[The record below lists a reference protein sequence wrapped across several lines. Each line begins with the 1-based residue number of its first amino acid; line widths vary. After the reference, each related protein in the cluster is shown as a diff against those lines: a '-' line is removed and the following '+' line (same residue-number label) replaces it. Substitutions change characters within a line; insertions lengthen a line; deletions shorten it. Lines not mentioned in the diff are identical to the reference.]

1 MRPPRVGFTLIELLV
16 VIAIIAVLIGL
27 LVPAVQKV
35 REAANRMSCGNN
47 AKQLALACHAYHDA
61 NGRLPSAV
69 MMNTSVSNPA
79 DYNQNFGPNWIVQIL
94 PYIEQDALYKTAAAS
109 INNYPTVAAENA
121 WRSVRSTEIKTVRC
135 PSEAF
140 GNNQYSGLGGA
151 WARGNYGANSGTAMF
166 WTNAGGEQG
175 LQVSGGVMAEAGGTI
190 GGYSYGVNGVSS
202 GGVMTA
208 NSKVRL
214 TDIVDGTTNT
224 VLVDELRVG
233 TTATDIRGTWAL
245 GQVGASITAASGR
258 GDTPGPNV
266 GLSGYDDIQGC
277 TDDPAKGMGC
287 CPGCGS
293 WQVTAKSLHS
303 GGVQTALA
311 DGSIRFITNSIS
323 QRNYQL
329 IHSRADGLTSSWD

>member
-1 MRPPRVGFTLIELLV
+1 MRFNRNGFTLIELLV

-47 AKQLALACHAYHDA
+47 AKQLVLACHAYHDS

-94 PYIEQDALYKTAAAS
+94 PYIEQDALFKSAATS
-109 INNYPTVAAENA
+109 INNYATVAAENA
-121 WRSVRSTEIKTVRC
+121 WRSIRSTEIKTVKC

-140 GNNQYSGLGGA
+140 GNTQFSNLGGS

-166 WTNAGGEQG
+166 WTSGGGEQG
-175 LQVSGGVMAEAGGTI
+175 LMISGGVMAEASGTI

-208 NSKVRL
+208 NSKIRL
-214 TDIVDGTTNT
+214 TDIIDGTTNT
-224 VLVDELRVG
+224 VMVDELRVG
-233 TTATDIRGTWAL
+233 TTATDLRGTWAL
-245 GQVGASITAASGR
+245 GQVGASIVAASGR
-258 GDTPGPNV
+258 GDSPGPNIAF
-266 GLSGYDDIQGC
+266 SGYDDIQGC
-277 TDDPAKGMGC
+277 TDDQSKGMGC
-287 CPGCGS
+287 CSGCGS
-293 WQVTAKSLHS
+293 WQVTAKSLHT
-303 GGVQTALA
+303 GGVQTGLA
-311 DGSIRFITNSIS
+311 DGSIRFISNSIS

-329 IHSRADGLTSSWD
+329 IHSRADGLISNWD